1 LASTIIYGII
11 VIVKEVMRM
20 SSENPKE
27 KDLSESEKKKP
38 SLVSIIDPESPVPRL
53 PGSID
58 ENTIDSIPC
67 GIVE

>member
-1 LASTIIYGII
+1 
-11 VIVKEVMRM
+11 M